1 MARTGGHALIAGAL
15 SVRYPFSD
23 AANGRGIAMRDTVQR
38 VRGLTGLRIEG
49 NKDKAVAAGSGPNI
63 RALT

>member
-1 MARTGGHALIAGAL
+1 MAEQEEYALIAGAL

-23 AANGRGIAMRDTVQR
+23 AA
-38 VRGLTGLRIEG
+38 GLTLRCGYRPTSTGAGGLRIEG
-49 NKDKAVAAGSGPNI
+49 NGTRRWQQASNWAV